1 MKFLLSILLVALVGA
16 TGCRDGGG
24 SPTPA
29 SSTTMRPDA
38 ATSTVAPQRD
48 APPTARRPAAPA
60 TVADRYGL
68 TLANTMHPTV
78 PAAIAKAGET
88 GAGWIRLTCGWSW
101 VEPQPGRF
109 DWRRCDAV
117 MAAAAAAGFRVLA
130 TLTPSSQWSTTAPTN
145 MPPAEREW
153 YPPADY
159 GAFGRWVEAM
169 VRHYPAVDYWEVG
182 NEPDL
187 RPFWP
192 APPGEYARLLAEAKE
207 AAGRARPGAK
217 IVLGGLSLAAN
228 VPIERLIDDAGL
240 VRIAEASVVAPIV
253 EESVKAIVLVFLFL
267 VFRREFD
274 NVLDGIVYGALV
286 GLGFSFVENVL
297 YLAGEG
303 SETGTDGMLQLWLL
317 RAGLFG
323 LNHSMFTAFTGAA
336 LGFARSLPG
345 GAVRG
350 LVASLGLGTAMIMHG
365 IHNLLVTAPG
375 ILARGAN
382 SENVVLAACLGA
394 VVADWGGILLIFV
407 LATISGVREG
417 RIIREQLLEE
427 VWAGRLTPQ
436 EYEILASGGKRWSTR
451 WSALGKGGYKR
462 WRQLGRFFDL
472 ATNLAFRKHRRT
484 EGNPS
489 HQERNAREIERLR
502 WQIDYH
508 KGLVAGG

>member
-217 IVLGGLSLAAN
+217 IVLGGLSLGGSPGSLDEDFLTEILTDPVHPAAQSVDVAN
-228 VPIERLIDDAGL
+228 FHHYGPLIEARRRIDYVRAEFATVGARPPVWITEAGY
-240 VRIAEASVVAPIV
+240 ASDPAWQ
-253 EESVKAIVLVFLFL
+253 
-267 VFRREFD
+267 R
-274 NVLDGIVYGALV
+274 
-286 GLGFSFVENVL
+286 
-297 YLAGEG
+297 LAGYGRGPEG
-303 SETGTDGMLQLWLL
+303 QARWMADMLPALLQLGADRVFWFQLFDGFGGPSFSTHGLL
-317 RAGLFG
+317 DRYGNAKPAFVTLTSLAAGSQRAGG
-323 LNHSMFTAFTGAA
+323 H
-336 LGFARSLPG
+336 
-345 GAVRG
+345 
-350 LVASLGLGTAMIMHG
+350 
-365 IHNLLVTAPG
+365 
-375 ILARGAN
+375 
-382 SENVVLAACLGA
+382 
-394 VVADWGGILLIFV
+394 D
-407 LATISGVREG
+407 
-417 RIIREQLLEE
+417 
-427 VWAGRLTPQ
+427 
-436 EYEILASGGKRWSTR
+436 
-451 WSALGKGGYKR
+451 
-462 WRQLGRFFDL
+462 
-472 ATNLAFRKHRRT
+472 
-484 EGNPS
+484 
-489 HQERNAREIERLR
+489 
-502 WQIDYH
+502 
-508 KGLVAGG
+508 